1 MEEDIT
7 KLALLLAARMQQE
20 GADLVPYSALQ
31 HLASLCEIE
40 MINRTMPECAYT
52 ENML

>member
-40 MINRTMPECAYT
+40 MINRTMPECSYA